1 VRVGARLLPRH
12 SPSGGPEPKLCG
24 YVLPH
29 QKCGDMQG
37 GVGPETES
45 DYRLFVTCGC
55 GVEFKR
61 WMTPEEAD
69 EDLLRSALLA
79 FEN

>member
-1 VRVGARLLPRH
+1 MGRACSGD
-12 SPSGGPEPKLCG
+12 SPSGGREPKLRG
-24 YVLPH
+24 YVLAH

-37 GVGPETES
+37 GVRPETEWH
-45 DYRLFVTCGC
+45 YRLLVTCDC

-61 WMTPEEAD
+61 WVTPAKAD
-69 EDLLRSALLA
+69 EDLLPSALLA

>member
-1 VRVGARLLPRH
+1 LA
-12 SPSGGPEPKLCG
+12 
-24 YVLPH
+24 H

-37 GVGPETES
+37 RVGPETVS
-45 DYRLFVTCGC
+45 DYRLLATCGC
-55 GVEFKR
+55 GVKFKR

>member
-1 VRVGARLLPRH
+1 
-12 SPSGGPEPKLCG
+12 
-24 YVLPH
+24 
-29 QKCGDMQG
+29 MQG

-61 WMTPEEAD
+61 WVPEEAD

>member
-1 VRVGARLLPRH
+1 MP
-12 SPSGGPEPKLCG
+12 
-24 YVLPH
+24 
-29 QKCGDMQG
+29 G

-61 WMTPEEAD
+61 WVTP

>member
-1 VRVGARLLPRH
+1 MGKSGRPTRPHYELRTLDPDGYRLL
-12 SPSGGPEPKLCG
+12 L
-24 YVLPH
+24 
-29 QKCGDMQG
+29 
-37 GVGPETES
+37 
-45 DYRLFVTCGC
+45 TCGC

-61 WMTPEEAD
+61 WVLQKDAD